1 MLNTE
6 IDEELVLEQ
15 MKEDHNNDQVL
26 QDDQDLVFACN
37 TEEGQLICNVVL
49 NYIKKMFTWLS
60 NSMNKINNKQESL
73 FGDEKGTQKIVQY

>member
-49 NYIKKMFTWLS
+49 NYIKKMFT
-60 NSMNKINNKQESL
+60 
-73 FGDEKGTQKIVQY
+73 